1 MSTKLNKPDNLKE
14 KFDALFNSIPEKDKL
29 DIDAKVLMFRFLE
42 IVEEERKQ
50 KNFSRKDLA
59 ESMGVSPAFVSQLF
73 NGDKL
78 LNLVHLAKLQ
88 KALGIEFEI
97 KNEAIR
103 EENFK
108 DYIPKGDGK
117 GVWVYKPFAK
127 PDYEKKEVLPETGEC
142 FNIVA

>member
-1 MSTKLNKPDNLKE
+1 MSTKLNKPNNLKE

-42 IVEEERKQ
+42 IVEEEREKRDM
-50 KNFSRKDLA
+50 SRKDLA
-59 ESMGVSPAFVSQLF
+59 DILGVRPAFVSQLF
-73 NGDKL
+73 NGNKL
-78 LNLVHLAKLQ
+78 LNLVHMAKLQ
-88 KALGIEFEI
+88 KAFGFEFEVRNGNAKVQI
-97 KNEAIR
+97 DD
-103 EENFK
+103 F
-108 DYIPKGDGK
+108 IPKGDGK

>member
-1 MSTKLNKPDNLKE
+1 MSIKLSKSDHIKE
-14 KFDALFNSIPEKDKL
+14 KFNSLFSSISEKDRS

-103 EENFK
+103 EENLDRK
-108 DYIPKGDGK
+108 STRLNSSHVRIS
-117 GVWVYKPFAK
+117 
-127 PDYEKKEVLPETGEC
+127 
-142 FNIVA
+142 